1 MSMHIDRFI
10 DISYSKYNEM
20 LIVEFVVNHSLPTQL
35 QMNFLIEDLK
45 ASLQMLIKSD
55 IHFGFYIDIRKIGF
69 ISYEHIKLI
78 TAVLEHNY
86 LLLEKHLYASAV
98 ITEGDMI
105 KYIFEFV
112 KLVYRTKKPL
122 DFFKTSEDAL
132 KYIEQNRY

>member
-1 MSMHIDRFI
+1 MNIERFI
-10 DISYSKYNEM
+10 DISYSKFNEM
-20 LIVEFVVNHSLPTQL
+20 LIVEFVVNHALPTQL
-35 QMNFLIEDLK
+35 QMNFLLEDLK
-45 ASLQMLIKSD
+45 ASLDMLTKSN

-78 TAVLEHNY
+78 TAVLESNY

-98 ITEGDMI
+98 ITEGDVI

-132 KYIEQNRY
+132 KYIDQNRY